1 MTDQSVAP
9 LGLVADIGRQSV
21 RFALAGGA
29 PGPAPRAIER
39 VATADH
45 ATFTDALLA
54 YLARAGL
61 RDAALP
67 SVLAVAG
74 LPRGDVV
81 NPTGSRW
88 FISLTG
94 VEAVL
99 RVRPRAINDFAAGA
113 LALQTLPAAE
123 FRALHGT
130 LGVPKRGGIYLV
142 VGAGTGLGVAAL
154 VPAGGGFAAVQ
165 SEAAHMCFAPRSPA
179 DTRLVEQLRRA
190 GPTVSNE
197 AVLSGGGL
205 VAAWR
210 AAGGASTVAQAEE
223 VTRLAVRDPTARAA
237 LDSFAGALGAVVG
250 DLVLAFGAWDGV
262 YLTGAIAQA
271 IAPTLAGPAF
281 RDRMVGGGP
290 HRRQLGQVPV
300 ALVGRGDLELIGAAA
315 ALAG

>member
-1 MTDQSVAP
+1 MTDPVAAP
-9 LGLVADIGRQSV
+9 LGLIADIGRQSV
-21 RFALAGGA
+21 RFALTGGA
-29 PGPAPRAIER
+29 AGPAPRAIER

-61 RDAALP
+61 RDTPLP

-113 LALQTLPAAE
+113 LALQTLNAAE
-123 FRALHGT
+123 FRALSGT
-130 LGVPKRGGIYLV
+130 LAVPKPGGTYLV
-142 VGAGTGLGVAAL
+142 VGVGTGLGVAAL
-154 VPAGGGFAAVQ
+154 VPAGAGFAAVQ
-165 SEAAHMCFAPRSPA
+165 SEAAHMCFAPRVPSDA
-179 DTRLVEQLRRA
+179 KLVEQLRRV
-190 GPTVSNE
+190 GLTVSNE
-197 AVLSGGGL
+197 AVLSAGGL
-205 VAAWR
+205 VAAYR
-210 AAGGASTVAQAEE
+210 AAGGGGTMAQAEE
-223 VTRLAVRDPTARAA
+223 ITRLAARDPIARAA
-237 LDSFAGALGAVVG
+237 VDSFAGALGAVVG

-262 YLTGAIAQA
+262 YLTGAVAQA
-271 IAPTLAGPAF
+271 IAPTLTGPVF
-281 RDRMVGGGP
+281 RERMVGGGP

-315 ALAG
+315 ALAA